1 MEIEN
6 STEDSFLKAIEGE
19 IKVADTVA
27 EKPVDTTAEVAA
39 ETTKEEVVAE
49 AEKPTFDPLEVD
61 NNWRNQQEQEKPQTE
76 APKEVETFLT
86 DRFGNYGI
94 KTPDDIVSLI
104 DTVESLKEQLA
115 SKPTTPVFENDAQAK
130 LFEFAKQYDGT
141 NGSVIA
147 EFEHLQSLDVA
158 NMQAKDKLFEVYVQD
173 NKDMDRSKARKLFEH
188 EFKAKYGTDWL
199 DSEIPEDAEAIELKQ
214 ILLERDSLNAG
225 KKLVEVIS
233 KFKPVASQKEVAQ
246 VNPIIEKAVLEY
258 SARADEELKSLSA
271 IDVVLKLEKDTQG
284 KYAPKDTYK
293 LGLDKDQIEYVSSL
307 TKAHF
312 SNKQNFDDSG
322 KERNGFTPKTLAVV
336 LAKSIYH
343 DDIVLAACRRTEQL
357 YEMRQI
363 ESKQPKGQKAAVLAT
378 ETRPVVHAN
387 SEDAFLAA
395 ASV

>member
-6 STEDSFLKAIEGE
+6 NTEDSFLAAVEGE
-19 IKVADTVA
+19 IKVAETVV
-27 EKPVDTTAEVAA
+27 EKPVDKTAEVVA
-39 ETTKEEVVAE
+39 ETTKEEVAVE
-49 AEKPTFDPLEVD
+49 ADKPTFDPLAVD
-61 NNWRNQQEQEKPQTE
+61 NNWRNAEEQEAAQVE
-76 APKEVETFLT
+76 APKEVETFLA

-158 NMQAKDKLFEVYVQD
+158 SLKAKDKLFEVYVQE
-173 NKDMDRSKARKLFEH
+173 NRDMNRDDAKLLFEH
-188 EFKAKYGTDWL
+188 EYDTKYGVEGL
-199 DSEIPEDAEAIELKQ
+199 DPDIPEDEKAIRLRK
-214 ILLERDSLNAG
+214 ILLERDSNNAG

-246 VNPIIEKAVLEY
+246 ANPIIERAVSEY
-258 SARADEELKSLSA
+258 SARAEEELKSLNA
-271 IDVVLKLEKDTQG
+271 IEVVLSLKKDSAG
-284 KYAPKDTYK
+284 RIVPEDTYN
-293 LGLDKDQIEYVSSL
+293 LGLDKDQIDYISSL

-312 SNKQNFDDSG
+312 SNKLNFTADG
-322 KERNGFTPKTLAVV
+322 KEINGFSPKALAVV

-343 DDIVLAACRRTEQL
+343 DDIVRASVKRAVQL
-357 YEMRQI
+357 HEMRQI
-363 ESKQPKGQKAAVLAT
+363 ENKQPKGQKASVLAT
-378 ETRPVVHAN
+378 QTRPVVHAN

>member
-6 STEDSFLKAIEGE
+6 NTEDSFLAAVEGE
-19 IKVADTVA
+19 IKVAETVV
-27 EKPVDTTAEVAA
+27 EKPVDKTAEVVA
-39 ETTKEEVVAE
+39 ETTKEEVAVE
-49 AEKPTFDPLEVD
+49 ADKPTFDPLAVD
-61 NNWRNQQEQEKPQTE
+61 NNWRNAEEQEAAQVE
-76 APKEVETFLT
+76 APKEVETFLA

-158 NMQAKDKLFEVYVQD
+158 SLKAKDKLFEVYVQE
-173 NKDMDRSKARKLFEH
+173 NRDMNRDDAKLLFEH
-188 EFKAKYGTDWL
+188 EYDTKYGVEGL
-199 DSEIPEDAEAIELKQ
+199 DPDIPEDEKAIRLRK
-214 ILLERDSLNAG
+214 ILLERDSNNAG

-246 VNPIIEKAVLEY
+246 ANPIIERAVSEY
-258 SARADEELKSLSA
+258 SAKAEEELKSLNA
-271 IDVVLKLEKDTQG
+271 IEVVLSLKKDSAG
-284 KYAPKDTYK
+284 RIVPEDTYN
-293 LGLDKDQIEYVSSL
+293 LGLDKDQIDYISSL

-312 SNKQNFDDSG
+312 SNKLNFTADG
-322 KERNGFTPKTLAVV
+322 KEINGFSPKALAVV

-343 DDIVLAACRRTEQL
+343 DDIVRASVKRAVQL
-357 YEMRQI
+357 HEMRQI
-363 ESKQPKGQKAAVLAT
+363 ENKQPKGQKASVLAT
-378 ETRPVVHAN
+378 QTRPVVHAN

>member
-6 STEDSFLKAIEGE
+6 NTEDSFLAAVEGE
-19 IKVADTVA
+19 IKVAETVV
-27 EKPVDTTAEVAA
+27 EKPVDKTAEVVA
-39 ETTKEEVVAE
+39 ETTKEEVAVE
-49 AEKPTFDPLEVD
+49 ADKPAFDPLAVD
-61 NNWRNQQEQEKPQTE
+61 NNWRNAEEQEAAQVE
-76 APKEVETFLT
+76 APKEVETFLA

-158 NMQAKDKLFEVYVQD
+158 SLKAKDKLFEVYVQE
-173 NKDMDRSKARKLFEH
+173 NRDMNRDDAKLLFEH
-188 EFKAKYGTDWL
+188 EYDTKYGVEWL
-199 DSEIPEDAEAIELKQ
+199 DPDIPEDEKAIRLRK
-214 ILLERDSLNAG
+214 ILLERDSNNAG

-246 VNPIIEKAVLEY
+246 VNPIIERAVSEY
-258 SARADEELKSLSA
+258 SARAEEELKSLNA
-271 IDVVLKLEKDTQG
+271 IEVVLSLKKDSTG
-284 KYAPKDTYK
+284 KIVPEDTYN
-293 LGLDKDQIEYVSSL
+293 LGLDKDQIDYISSL

-312 SNKQNFDDSG
+312 SNKLNFTADG
-322 KERNGFTPKTLAVV
+322 KEINGFSPKALAVV

-343 DDIVLAACRRTEQL
+343 DDIVRASVKRAVQL
-357 YEMRQI
+357 HEMRQI
-363 ESKQPKGQKAAVLAT
+363 ENKQPKGQKASVLAT
-378 ETRPVVHAN
+378 QTRPVVHAN

-395 ASV
+395 ANV

>member
-1 MEIEN
+1 MEIGN
-6 STEDSFLKAIEGE
+6 NTEDSFLAAVEGE
-19 IKVADTVA
+19 IKVAETVV
-27 EKPVDTTAEVAA
+27 EKPVDKTAEVVA
-39 ETTKEEVVAE
+39 ETTKEEVAVE
-49 AEKPTFDPLEVD
+49 ADKPTFDPLAVD
-61 NNWRNQQEQEKPQTE
+61 NNWRNAEEQEAAQVE
-76 APKEVETFLT
+76 APKEVETFLA

-158 NMQAKDKLFEVYVQD
+158 SLSPKEKLLEAYVQE
-173 NKDMDRSKARKLFEH
+173 NKDMDRVKAKKLFEH
-188 EFKAKYGTDWL
+188 EFKAKYGTDGL
-199 DSEIPEDAEAIELKQ
+199 DSDIEEDAETIELKQ

-246 VNPIIEKAVLEY
+246 ANPVIEKAISEY
-258 SARADEELKSLSA
+258 SAKAEEELKSLNA
-271 IDVVLKLEKDTQG
+271 IEVVLSLKKDSTG
-284 KYAPKDTYK
+284 KIVPEDTYN
-293 LGLDKDQIEYVSSL
+293 LGLDKDQIDYVSSL

-312 SNKQNFDDSG
+312 SNKLNFTADG
-322 KERNGFTPKTLAVV
+322 KEINGFSPKALAVV

-343 DDIVLAACRRTEQL
+343 DDIVRASVKRAVQL
-357 YEMRQI
+357 HEMRQI
-363 ESKQPKGQKAAVLAT
+363 ENKQPKGQKASVLAT
-378 ETRPVVHAN
+378 QTRPVVHAN

>member
-6 STEDSFLKAIEGE
+6 NTEDSFLSAVEGE
-19 IKVADTVA
+19 IKVAETVV
-27 EKPVDTTAEVAA
+27 EKPVDKTAEVVA
-39 ETTKEEVVAE
+39 ETTKEEVAVE
-49 AEKPTFDPLEVD
+49 ADKPAFDPLAVD
-61 NNWRNQQEQEKPQTE
+61 NNWRNAEEQEAARVE
-76 APKEVETFLT
+76 APKEVETFLA

-104 DTVESLKEQLA
+104 DTVESLKDQLA

-158 NMQAKDKLFEVYVQD
+158 SLKAKDKLFEVYVQE
-173 NKDMDRSKARKLFEH
+173 NRDMNRDDAKLLFEH
-188 EFKAKYGTDWL
+188 EYDTKYGVEGL
-199 DSEIPEDAEAIELKQ
+199 DPDIPEDEKAIRLRK
-214 ILLERDSLNAG
+214 ILLERDSNNAG

-233 KFKPVASQKEVAQ
+233 KFKPTVSQKEVVS
-246 VNPIIEKAVLEY
+246 VNPVIEKAISEY
-258 SARADEELKSLSA
+258 SAKAEEELKSLNA
-271 IDVVLKLEKDTQG
+271 IEVVLSLKKDSTG
-284 KYAPKDTYK
+284 KIVPEDTYN
-293 LGLDKDQIEYVSSL
+293 LGLDKDQIDYISSL

-312 SNKQNFDDSG
+312 SNKLNFTADG
-322 KERNGFTPKTLAVV
+322 KEINGFSPKALAVV

-343 DDIVLAACRRTEQL
+343 DDIVRASVKRAVQL
-357 YEMRQI
+357 HEMRQI
-363 ESKQPKGQKAAVLAT
+363 ENKQPKGQKASVLAT
-378 ETRPVVHAN
+378 QTRPVVHAN

>member
-1 MEIEN
+1 MEIGN
-6 STEDSFLKAIEGE
+6 NTEDSFLAAVEGE
-19 IKVADTVA
+19 IKVAETVV
-27 EKPVDTTAEVAA
+27 EKPVDKTIEVVA
-39 ETTKEEVVAE
+39 ETTKEEVAVE
-49 AEKPTFDPLEVD
+49 ADKPAFDPLAVD
-61 NNWRNQQEQEKPQTE
+61 NNWRNAEEQEAVQVE

-86 DRFGNYGI
+86 DKFGSYGI

-158 NMQAKDKLFEVYVQD
+158 SLKAKDKLFEVYVQE
-173 NKDMDRSKARKLFEH
+173 NRDMNRDDAKLLFEH
-188 EFKAKYGTDWL
+188 EYDTKYGVEGL
-199 DSEIPEDAEAIELKQ
+199 DPDIPEDEKAIRLRK
-214 ILLERDSLNAG
+214 ILLERDSNNAG

-246 VNPIIEKAVLEY
+246 ANPIIERAVSEY
-258 SARADEELKSLSA
+258 SARAEEELKSLNA
-271 IDVVLKLEKDTQG
+271 IEVVLSLKKDSTG
-284 KYAPKDTYK
+284 KIVPEDTYN
-293 LGLDKDQIEYVSSL
+293 LGLDKDQIDYISSL

-312 SNKQNFDDSG
+312 SNKLNFTADG
-322 KERNGFTPKTLAVV
+322 KEINGFSPKALAVV

-343 DDIVLAACRRTEQL
+343 DDIVRASVKRAVQL
-357 YEMRQI
+357 HEMRQI
-363 ESKQPKGQKAAVLAT
+363 ESKQPKGQKPAVLAT